1 MTRNSSHQH
10 GDPLIP
16 AAEAARAISGCR
28 GDAVVVAGATP
39 LRVWLPRSLR
49 RELDVDLSDCTDKAA
64 SLALGIALAQPR
76 RKVLVLDSEIGLR
89 ANLGSLIS
97 VGGALPR
104 NLIHFLFE
112 DIGHLATGGEPIVR
126 LDRVNFLDLA
136 QGCGYRRSCAFDNL
150 EEFDLSIGEI
160 LQEPGPTF
168 VALKVLYSPPL
179 PSYPSRSMEESMS
192 AVRQALSTPC
202 P

>member
-1 MTRNSSHQH
+1 M
-10 GDPLIP
+10 
-16 AAEAARAISGCR
+16 
-28 GDAVVVAGATP
+28 VVAGATP
-39 LRVWLPRSLR
+39 LRVWTPSSHR

-64 SLALGIALAQPR
+64 SLGLGIALARPR
-76 RKVLVLDSEIGLR
+76 RKVLVLDSETGLR

-97 VGGALPR
+97 VGGAAPR
-104 NLIHFLFE
+104 NLVHFLFE
-112 DIGHLATGGEPIVR
+112 DIGHLATGGGPIAG